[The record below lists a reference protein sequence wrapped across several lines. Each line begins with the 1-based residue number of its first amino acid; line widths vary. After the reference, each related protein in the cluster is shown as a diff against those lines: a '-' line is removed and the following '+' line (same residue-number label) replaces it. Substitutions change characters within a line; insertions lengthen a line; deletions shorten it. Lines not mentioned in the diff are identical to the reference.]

1 MYSILCKKAVFKNL
15 LITTKLSNRS
25 GISTNSD
32 VKKTA
37 DLLMKCRYLDELTGG
52 KGIIFATG
60 TPIITG
66 YLRSEMP
73 ILRCLSKR
81 ASHFMVMLLIFI
93 NEYSIL
99 CIGII
104 SKSNYIGCDYYVR
117 ILSYTS

>member
-1 MYSILCKKAVFKNL
+1 MRNVA
-15 LITTKLSNRS
+15 
-25 GISTNSD
+25 GIQQTEAQKSSD
-32 VKKTA
+32 
-37 DLLMKCRYLDELTGG
+37 LYMKCQYPDEITGG
-52 KGIIFATG
+52 KGIVFATG

-104 SKSNYIGCDYYVR
+104 SKRNYIGCDYYVR
-117 ILSYTS
+117 LLSYSY